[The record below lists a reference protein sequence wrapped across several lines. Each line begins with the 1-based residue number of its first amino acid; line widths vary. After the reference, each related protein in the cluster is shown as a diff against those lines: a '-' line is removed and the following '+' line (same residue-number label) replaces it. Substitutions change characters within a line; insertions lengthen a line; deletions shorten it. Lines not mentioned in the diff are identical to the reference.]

1 MKTKTFFGKV
11 AVTITYL
18 IVILS
23 SISYTFAQCP
33 TITNSSPVICD
44 ASGLTFNDLNVYA
57 TSTNGIIW
65 YDQVSNGSPFNGSQ
79 LVSEGTYYAD
89 DNTGSCGVRSSIS
102 VSFQVPPTGQNLD
115 AIFCDNEN
123 ATIQTYIDQE
133 LQFHIPIGGSVAVF
147 NDVNLTSQ
155 ANSTDVIP
163 LGATNYFIVFIDSS
177 GCESQIE
184 PGSTAVF
191 LAPADPAPSDPQ
203 EFCSDTNPTIGNL
216 DPGTTGSFSWY
227 QNINGSGDPILPA
240 LPPGTPL
247 INGNTYYVQVNDLF
261 CNSNTVPVIVSIN
274 DPVDPGISNTLEYC
288 EDSIP
293 TSDFNLYDILGG
305 SPDTTGSW
313 SGPLPTTGGHL
324 GTVNISTLTAPGDY
338 VFTYTVPSTGVCP
351 DGVST
356 VTITIYPVLSSG
368 VPSAANPATFCVADL
383 PAAYDLF
390 LLLDNEDPNGQWS
403 QNGTNISSPAD
414 LTGLTPGNYD
424 FIYTQNLAPN
434 PCPEES
440 TTVQVVVLQDPEAG
454 NAINQV
460 FCEND
465 LVANS
470 PFDLFN
476 ALDGTQDNNNGVWTD
491 VANTVVSNP
500 IDISIFTVAGSP
512 YSFTYTIDNGTCMD
526 SETITITV
534 EPAPESGTPVATFPE
549 FCEGEAP
556 SNFDLFDLLD
566 NEDQTGTWYLGTD
579 NTGSIITNPVDLS
592 GYSAGTYNFTFDV
605 DAIGSCDDVLVTV
618 QVTINPLPNTGVP
631 TPAIFC
637 ENDLAA
643 NSPLDLLV
651 QLSGQDAG
659 GTWTDDN
666 ATGALSG
673 TNVDLTILTIGSY
686 NFSYT
691 ITDANGCTNSSTVV
705 ITVEEA
711 PESGNALM
719 PIEFCENEVAANS
732 PFDLFTLLDGT
743 QDNNG
748 TWYVGSDTS
757 GSVATNPVDISGFT
771 IGTYDYTYSVP
782 IIGSCSDVDV
792 TVQIIINPI
801 PNTGVPTP
809 AIFCEND
816 LAANSLLDLLG
827 QLSGQDAGGTWTDD
841 DATGALS
848 GTDVDLTLLTIGTYN
863 FTYSITANGCTNSST
878 VVITV
883 EEAPES
889 GNALMPVEFCEN
901 EVAVN
906 SPFDL
911 FTLLDGTQDN
921 NGTWYV
927 GSDTSGS
934 VASNPVDISG
944 LTTGTYDY
952 TYSVPII
959 GSCSDVDVTVQIIVN
974 PIPNTGVPTPATFC
988 ENDLA
993 ANSPLDLLGQ
1003 LSGQDA
1009 GGTWTDDD
1017 ATGALSGTD
1026 VDLTLLTIGSYN
1038 FTYTITANGCTNSST
1053 VVITVEDA
1061 PESGTVNAPAEFCL
1075 VDITTGQT
1083 FNLFDVLTDED
1094 QTGTWTDDDATG
1106 ALTAN
1111 TVALDA
1117 LSTGTFNFTFD
1128 VDAIGTCDDVL
1139 VTVSIIINDTPAPTV
1154 NANQSFCDNATVA
1167 DLTATG
1173 NSIQWYDDAT
1183 GGVALADTTVLV
1195 DGENYF
1201 ASQIDP
1207 VTGCV
1212 SSTRSEVIVTINAT
1226 PNPGSPATTPISV
1239 CNDNNAVDLNTGL
1252 DGTQDTG
1259 GVWQDDDATGA
1270 LSGNILDATGLTAGT
1285 YNFTYLVTATAPC
1298 VDQSTTITITVS
1310 EPLNAGID
1318 AILDVCDDSGTTDLF
1333 TLLGTA
1339 DTGGTWS
1346 PTLTSGTGIFDPL
1359 LDAEGTYTYSLI
1371 NACGIDSADVIV
1383 TITQAPNAGLD
1394 GSFDICVVDIDTT
1407 NSTLDLLTV
1416 LQGTPNATGT
1426 FVNNDGAAGFS
1437 GTQLDLTAVA
1447 VGTYTF
1453 AYTVTAMSPC
1463 TTNATSVATVTV
1475 NDSPSVTIIE
1485 ANPEFCSSE
1494 NPTIADLNAS
1504 VSGTNIVWYED
1515 ANSTTPLDATDAL
1528 PLGTEDYFA
1537 TQSTGSGC
1545 ESSVR
1550 IQVNATVNDVPTP
1563 TLIDPNQE
1571 LCINDAPTI
1580 NDLTLNISEYDST
1593 LNNVI
1598 WYDAATGGSAYN
1610 STALLTV
1617 GSTYFAVLVDV
1628 STGCESSVRLQVTP
1642 DLTGCGLLV
1651 IPDGFSPNGDG
1662 TNDTF
1667 DIDNVNILFPNFEI
1681 EIFNRYGNIVY
1692 KGNASS
1698 PRFDGRSNQSGTINQ
1713 EELPVGVY
1721 FYVFNFNDGIN
1732 KPKQGRLY
1740 LSR

>member
-1 MKTKTFFGKV
+1 MKTKSLFGKV
-11 AVTITYL
+11 AVAITYL
-18 IVILS
+18 IVFLS
-23 SISYTFAQCP
+23 GISNTYAQCP
-33 TITNSSPVICD
+33 TITDSNPIVCD
-44 ASGLTFNDLNVYA
+44 ASGLIFDDLNIYA
-57 TSTNGIIW
+57 TSSNGIIW
-65 YDQVSNGSPFNGSQ
+65 YDQPTNGNPFNGSQ
-79 LVSEGTYYAD
+79 LVNEGTYYAD
-89 DNTGSCGVRSSIS
+89 DNTGSCGVRNSIT

-133 LQFHIPIGGSVAVF
+133 LQSHIPIGGSVAVYY
-147 NDVNLTSQ
+147 DVNLTSQ

-191 LAPADPAPSDPQ
+191 SAPADPTPADPQ
-203 EFCSDTNPTIGNL
+203 EFCSDTNPTVGDL

-240 LPPGTPL
+240 LPNGTPL

-261 CNSNTVPVIVSIN
+261 CNSNTVPVTVIIN
-274 DPVDPGISNTLEYC
+274 DPVDPGMSNTLEYC

-293 TSDFNLYDILGG
+293 TSDFNLYDVLGG
-305 SPDTTGSW
+305 TPDTTGSW

-403 QNGTNISSPAD
+403 QNGTNLTSPAD
-414 LTGLTPGNYD
+414 LTGLTPGTYD

-465 LVANS
+465 LAANS

-491 VANTVVSNP
+491 AANVVVSNP
-500 IDISIFTVAGSP
+500 IDISTFTVAGSP

-579 NTGSIITNPVDLS
+579 NTGSTIANPVDLS
-592 GYSAGTYNFTFDV
+592 GYTDGTYNFTFDV

-631 TPAIFC
+631 TPATFC

-643 NSPLDLLV
+643 NSPLDLLG

-719 PIEFCENEVAANS
+719 PVEFCENEVAANS
-732 PFDLFTLLDGT
+732 PFDLFSLLDGT

-757 GSVATNPVDISGFT
+757 GSVAT
-771 IGTYDYTYSVP
+771 
-782 IIGSCSDVDV
+782 
-792 TVQIIINPI
+792 
-801 PNTGVPTP
+801 
-809 AIFCEND
+809 
-816 LAANSLLDLLG
+816 
-827 QLSGQDAGGTWTDD
+827 
-841 DATGALS
+841 
-848 GTDVDLTLLTIGTYN
+848 
-863 FTYSITANGCTNSST
+863 
-878 VVITV
+878 
-883 EEAPES
+883 
-889 GNALMPVEFCEN
+889 
-901 EVAVN
+901 
-906 SPFDL
+906 
-911 FTLLDGTQDN
+911 
-921 NGTWYV
+921 
-927 GSDTSGS
+927 
-934 VASNPVDISG
+934 NPVDISG

-959 GSCSDVDVTVQIIVN
+959 GSCSDVDVTVQIIIN

-1075 VDITTGQT
+1075 ADITTGQT
-1083 FNLFDVLTDED
+1083 FNLFDLLTDED

-1207 VTGCV
+1207 VTGCE
-1212 SSTRSEVIVTINAT
+1212 SSTRSEVIVTINPT
-1226 PNPGSPATTPISV
+1226 PNPGNPATTPISV

-1270 LSGNILDATGLTAGT
+1270 LSGNILDATGLTAGS

-1298 VDQSTTITITVS
+1298 IDQSTTITITVS
-1310 EPLNAGID
+1310 EPLNAGTD

-1346 PTLTSGTGIFDPL
+1346 PTLTSGTGVFDPL

-1383 TITQAPNAGLD
+1383 TVTQAPNAGLD

-1416 LQGTPNATGT
+1416 LQGTPDATGT

-1453 AYTVTAMSPC
+1453 TYSVTAMSPC
-1463 TTNATSVATVTV
+1463 TTDATSIATVTV
-1475 NDSPSVTIIE
+1475 NDSPSVTIID

-1610 STALLTV
+1610 STALLIV
-1617 GSTYFAVLVDV
+1617 GSTYFAVLVDA

-1667 DIDNVNILFPNFEI
+1667 DIDNVNILYPNFEI

-1692 KGNASS
+1692 KGNAST
-1698 PRFDGRSNQSGTINQ
+1698 PRFDGRSNQSGSMNQ